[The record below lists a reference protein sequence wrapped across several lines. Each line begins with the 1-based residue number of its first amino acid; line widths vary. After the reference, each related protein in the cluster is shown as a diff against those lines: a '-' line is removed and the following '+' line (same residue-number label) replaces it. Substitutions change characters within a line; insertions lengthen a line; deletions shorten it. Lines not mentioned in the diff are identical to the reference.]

1 MLAILA
7 RRLGQRVVYPPDDTQ
22 SNLWGFCPIDHSFPK
37 EGGVVARYLPRR
49 FQARLAP
56 HRDDEGVFMR
66 LYYSRRR
73 RIDNIINYAATYR
86 LSGCAQIEQL
96 GLERYP
102 MSPLGKI

>member
-1 MLAILA
+1 MGLTAVNRPVSL
-7 RRLGQRVVYPPDDTQ
+7 RYVNESLGSAGFVVSPSSP
-22 SNLWGFCPIDHSFPK
+22 F
-37 EGGVVARYLPRR
+37 VVARYLPRR

-102 MSPLGKI
+102 SEPSWEDLE